1 MIMNVLTEVLEGL
14 KITVIGVTVVFVI
27 LSILAAIM
35 AGFKPLFY
43 KRARPTKTKA
53 IAKEEKK
60 LVEEKPRAAGAEEL
74 ILPPGL
80 SPEEISVLTAAVFGF
95 LEYKKK
101 KLEKI
106 ELFREFPGLENII
119 YIAGVSF
126 KAKLKVSVGGVEKPV
141 EVEEIPGG
149 FIVRYRG
156 KEYRVGL
163 KLGE

>member
-1 MIMNVLTEVLEGL
+1 MILSILAEVLEGL

-43 KRARPTKTKA
+43 KRAKPVKLVPETKERAEKPLE
-53 IAKEEKK
+53 AKPMEEK
-60 LVEEKPRAAGAEEL
+60 LV
-74 ILPPGL
+74 LPPGL
-80 SPEEISVLTAAVFGF
+80 SSEEISILTAAVLGF
-95 LEYKKK
+95 LEYKRK

-106 ELFREFPGLENII
+106 EVFKELPGLENIL
-119 YIAGVSF
+119 YVAGIAF
-126 KAKLKVSVGGVEKPV
+126 KAKLRVSIGGVEKPV
-141 EVEEIPGG
+141 EIEEVPGG

-163 KLGE
+163 KIQ

>member
-1 MIMNVLTEVLEGL
+1 MILSILTEVLEGL

-43 KRARPTKTKA
+43 KRAKPVKRVPETKEKA
-53 IAKEEKK
+53 EKPLEAKPAEEK
-60 LVEEKPRAAGAEEL
+60 LV
-74 ILPPGL
+74 LPPGL
-80 SPEEISVLTAAVFGF
+80 SPEEISVLTAAVLGF
-95 LEYKKK
+95 LEYKRK

-106 ELFREFPGLENII
+106 EVFRELPGLENIL
-119 YIAGVSF
+119 YVAGIAF
-126 KAKLKVSVGGVEKPV
+126 KAKLRVSIGGVEKPV
-141 EVEEIPGG
+141 EIEEIPGG

-163 KLGE
+163 KIQ

>member
-1 MIMNVLTEVLEGL
+1 MILNVLTEVLEGL

-43 KRARPTKTKA
+43 RRVKPAKPVAKTGEKA
-53 IAKEEKK
+53 KKHLEAKPAEEK
-60 LVEEKPRAAGAEEL
+60 L

-80 SPEEISVLTAAVFGF
+80 SPEEISVLTAAVLGF
-95 LEYKKK
+95 LEYKRK

-106 ELFREFPGLENII
+106 EVFRELPGLENIL
-119 YIAGVSF
+119 YVAGIGF
-126 KAKLKVSVGGVEKPV
+126 KAKLRISIGGVEKPV
-141 EVEEIPGG
+141 EIEEIPGG
-149 FIVRYRG
+149 FIVRYKG

-163 KLGE
+163 KIQ

>member
-1 MIMNVLTEVLEGL
+1 MILSILAEVLEGL

-43 KRARPTKTKA
+43 KRAKPVKLVPETKERAEKPLE
-53 IAKEEKK
+53 AKPMEEK
-60 LVEEKPRAAGAEEL
+60 LV
-74 ILPPGL
+74 LPPGL
-80 SPEEISVLTAAVFGF
+80 SSEEISILTAAVLGF
-95 LEYKKK
+95 LEYKRK

-106 ELFREFPGLENII
+106 EVFRELPGLENILHV
-119 YIAGVSF
+119 AGLAF
-126 KAKLKVSVGGVEKPV
+126 KAKLRISVGGVEKLV
-141 EVEEIPGG
+141 EIEEVPGG

-163 KLGE
+163 KI

>member
-1 MIMNVLTEVLEGL
+1 VIMNVLTEVLEGL

-43 KRARPTKTKA
+43 KRAKPAKPMA
-53 IAKEEKK
+53 VVKEEKK
-60 LVEEKPRAAGAEEL
+60 PVAEKPGAPMAEKI

-80 SPEEISVLTAAVFGF
+80 TPEEISVLTAAVLGF

-101 KLEKI
+101 KLEGI
-106 ELFREFPGLENII
+106 ELFKEFPGLENII

-126 KAKLKVSVGGVEKPV
+126 RAKLKVSVGGVEKPV
-141 EVEEIPGG
+141 EVEEVPGG

-163 KLGE
+163 KLEK